1 MTDLHNLLSQWFI
14 DQPVAWTTIR
24 TLFVLL
30 TAWASFHLARTIL
43 LRWIGRLIR
52 SSRTD
57 LDDVLLDRSVLRRA
71 ALLAPV
77 VVLYYGVEVLPG
89 PTPYLLQI
97 VNAALAIVLMLL
109 VGASIDAFQDAIS
122 EYDARSDVPIKSY
135 AQIVKILIYV
145 VGALMTIAVLTGKS
159 PWVLLSGV
167 GALMAVI
174 ILIFRDTILSLV
186 ASFTIASN
194 RLVKVGD
201 WIEGPAF
208 GADGDVI
215 DISLHTVKVQ
225 NWDKTI

>member
-77 VVLYYGVEVLPG
+77 MVLYYGVEVLPG

-145 VGALMTIAVLTGKS
+145 VGALMTIALLTGKS

-167 GALMAVI
+167 GALMAAEQWCDVFTAQFSRGCAHFKSGAVFSHLRTIHSPI
-174 ILIFRDTILSLV
+174 IGFAETHGDHRCV
-186 ASFTIASN
+186 AA
-194 RLVKVGD
+194 LD
-201 WIEGPAF
+201 Y
-208 GADGDVI
+208 
-215 DISLHTVKVQ
+215 
-225 NWDKTI
+225 